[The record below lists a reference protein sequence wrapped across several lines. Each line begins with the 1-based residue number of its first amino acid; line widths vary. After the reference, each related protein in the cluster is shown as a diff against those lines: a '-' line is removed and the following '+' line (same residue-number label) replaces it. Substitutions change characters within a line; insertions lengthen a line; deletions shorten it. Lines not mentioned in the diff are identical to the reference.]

1 MIHPNKKFKYFNNKM
16 RVNIIYKIMDINH
29 IIIKNKKMI
38 FNGFPWFINEVYKK
52 MMIKNLQKVLFEI
65 EVFF

>member
-29 IIIKNKKMI
+29 IIMKNKKMI
-38 FNGFPWFINEVYKK
+38 FNGYEVYKQ

-65 EVFF
+65 EVFFKILD